1 MYATLTQESRTK
13 DKKTKEEELKDLK
26 AMQTQEIF
34 QTLEWCEWNIKKY
47 LDQSIERANWNIF
60 IVLEE
65 GTQVARVYNYA
76 EIKANYLKKKHELIL
91 QMESDILTSNIVGHE
106 IGEISENLNQFTR
119 LLESLTDAYIAIM
132 PRNTEEVFRTELK
145 ELYRD
150 IVFEENFWID
160 EEATTI
166 RKKLDEWLENHL
178 KEVKQNKDEL
188 HKILKDQKQALW
200 DLLTATSTLREDAFS
215 QIRVQL

>member
-13 DKKTKEEELKDLK
+13 AKKTKEEELKDLK
-26 AMQTQEIF
+26 AMQTQEIHL
-34 QTLEWCEWNIKKY
+34 TLEWCEWNIKKY